1 MSSATSQGNTGRPD
15 TVVIVRVPECLKGR
29 KATTLR
35 QLRNEGNQVWKDAVQ
50 GQTKGLLKRFRAI
63 FETRYVIWIP
73 NPAVTGPER
82 GRPMRALTLHQPWA
96 TLIAEGYKHFE
107 TRSWRPPAV
116 RMGERIAIHAGK
128 VTDTWFRK
136 SPLVTRALGADALPS
151 GAIVALIVLASVHR
165 TPVMGG
171 MPEALRDAP
180 PGRPR
185 DRVRR
190 LRPRPVD
197 LAAGGYPAAPRTRR
211 TPRKPDPL
219 DGPPGNSPA
228 LRAAT
233 GLARPR
239 RPGPPRTAQ
248 NRHPPGTI
256 SPHALPALSP
266 GPGEPFPA
274 AYGPPTVKETE
285 RDSKPALRG
294 SPGRRSGI

>member
-1 MSSATSQGNTGRPD
+1 
-15 TVVIVRVPECLKGR
+15 
-29 KATTLR
+29 
-35 QLRNEGNQVWKDAVQ
+35 
-50 GQTKGLLKRFRAI
+50 
-63 FETRYVIWIP
+63 
-73 NPAVTGPER
+73 
-82 GRPMRALTLHQPWA
+82 MRALTLYQPWA

-136 SPLVTRALGADALPS
+136 SPLVTKALGADALPS
-151 GAIVALIVLASVHR
+151 GTIVALTVLASVHR

-180 PGRPR
+180 QGAHEIEFGDYAPG
-185 DRVRR
+185 
-190 LRPRPVD
+190 PVD
-197 LAAGGYPAAPRTRR
+197 LAARGYPAAPRTRR
-211 TPRKPDPL
+211 MPRKPDPL

-239 RPGPPRTAQ
+239 RPGPRRTAQ

-256 SPHALPALSP
+256 SAPRPQTP
-266 GPGEPFPA
+266 E
-274 AYGPPTVKETE
+274 
-285 RDSKPALRG
+285 SKA
-294 SPGRRSGI
+294 